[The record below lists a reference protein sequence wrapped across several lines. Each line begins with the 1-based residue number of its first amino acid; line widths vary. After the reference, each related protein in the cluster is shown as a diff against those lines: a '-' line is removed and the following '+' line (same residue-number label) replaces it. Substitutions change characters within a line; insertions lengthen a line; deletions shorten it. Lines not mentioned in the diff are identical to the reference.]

1 MALPVQF
8 RWLDTYGRVKR
19 QTLTTTATTI
29 ATALTDVAA
38 FVPLFDA
45 ISDGGLQSVS
55 VNTQNEDEAFAAAA
69 GSNVDVNA
77 SLQVQGADGYKY
89 DLNVPMIQAAMVIGG
104 GAINISDAA
113 MVAFTNQFLVGGA
126 WRMNNRVPTAII
138 SVIKGIL
145 DK

>member
-1 MALPVQF
+1 MLPVQF
-8 RWLDTYGRVKR
+8 RWLDAYGRVRR

-29 ATALTDVAA
+29 ALALTEVAS

-55 VNTQNEDEAFAAAA
+55 VNSQDEGDAYAAAA
-69 GSNVDVNA
+69 GSNIDVNA
-77 SLQVQGADGYKY
+77 SLQVQGDDGYKY
-89 DLNVPMIQAAMVIGG
+89 DLNVPMIQAALVIGG
-104 GAINISDAA
+104 GAIDISDANL
-113 MVAFTNQFLVGGA
+113 VAFTNQFLVGGT
-126 WRMNNRVPTAII
+126 WRMNNRTPTFIT

>member
-1 MALPVQF
+1 MSLPVQF
-8 RWLDTYGRVKR
+8 RWLDSYGRVRR

-29 ATALTDVAA
+29 AAALTDVAA

-45 ISDGGLQSVS
+45 ISDGGLQSIS
-55 VNTQNEDEAFAAAA
+55 VNSQDEGDAYAAEA
-69 GSNVDVNA
+69 GSNIDVNA

-89 DLNVPMIQAAMVIGG
+89 DLNVPMIQAALVVGG

-113 MVAFTNQFLVGGA
+113 LVAFTNQFLVGGA
-126 WRMNNRVPTAII
+126 WRMNNRTPTAII

>member
-1 MALPVQF
+1 MLPVQF
-8 RWLDTYGRVKR
+8 RWLDAYGRVRR

-29 ATALTDVAA
+29 ALALTEVAS

-55 VNTQNEDEAFAAAA
+55 VNSQDEAEAYAAAA
-69 GSNVDVNA
+69 GSNIDVNA
-77 SLQVQGADGYKY
+77 SLQVQGDDGYKY
-89 DLNVPMIQAAMVIGG
+89 DLNVPMIQAALVIGG
-104 GAINISDAA
+104 GAIDISDANL
-113 MVAFTNQFLVGGA
+113 VAFTNQFLVGGT
-126 WRMNNRVPTAII
+126 WRMNNRTPTFIT